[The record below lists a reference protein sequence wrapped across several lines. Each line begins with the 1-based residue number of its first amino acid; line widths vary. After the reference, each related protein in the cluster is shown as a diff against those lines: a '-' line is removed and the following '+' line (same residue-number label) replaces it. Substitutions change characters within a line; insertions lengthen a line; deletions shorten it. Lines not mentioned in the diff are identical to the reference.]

1 MKNFSGVHFDESAKR
16 RWRRIFKRR
25 RRKAIQLGQQADE
38 KIENLLIRRL
48 ERLVSVK
55 RFIAIWVSLFV
66 ILIFAAAIQF
76 RGLSAYY
83 QELRP
88 VAGGIYNEGT
98 IGRFSNANPIYT
110 TGLTDLAVSRL
121 VFSGLLKY
129 DDDNNLIGDLAE
141 KWELNAAQNR
151 YTVHLKRDI
160 KWHDGQKFNAD
171 DVIFT
176 YKTIQNSEA
185 QSPFFTT
192 WRGIKVTKQNDHTV
206 LFDLPNTLSS
216 FPHALTNGIVPAHV
230 LERIPPSQLRSA
242 EFNSKPVGTGPF
254 EWRFVSVS
262 GSTIENRQQRINL
275 SAYKHYWAG
284 KPKLDSI
291 SIVTFNN
298 ETQVIDAFR
307 KKQLNAIGGLNAIPA
322 DFFQDENIQVH
333 ATPLTG
339 AVMAFFNNSQP
350 KLASVNVRKAL
361 VSGTDTK
368 RVGSI
373 LPYAVKMIDSPLLPS
388 HLGYDPAITQLPYDL
403 NLANQL
409 LDAEGWVRGADGI
422 RAKDGQALTFRLRS
436 QSTQEYIRVA
446 QFLQKQWQTLGVRVI
461 PDYLSSEDLQ
471 RDAVSGH
478 DYDILLYG
486 VSIGADPDV
495 FAYWHSSQANV
506 TSSGHLN
513 LSEFKSALADQ
524 SLEAA
529 RTRSDPAIRISKYKG
544 FLSVWQQNAPALAL
558 YQPNFLYVTNG
569 PVFGYERKSYNSG
582 ADRFYNVHNWMVR
595 QERQTVKK

>member
-1 MKNFSGVHFDESAKR
+1 MKDFLGAPFDKSAKR

-25 RRKAIQLGQQADE
+25 RREAIQLGQQADE
-38 KIENLLIRRL
+38 KIENLLIRRF

-55 RFIAIWVSLFV
+55 RFIATWVSLFV

-98 IGRFSNANPIYT
+98 VGSFSNANPIYT

-129 DDDNNLIGDLAE
+129 DDDNNLMGDLAE
-141 KWELNAAQNR
+141 KWELNAAQTR
-151 YTVHLKRDI
+151 YTVYLKQNI
-160 KWHDGQKFNAD
+160 KWHDGRKFNAD

-192 WRGIKVTKQNDHTV
+192 WRGIAVTKKDDYTV
-206 LFDLPNTLSS
+206 FFDLPNTLSS
-216 FPHALTNGIVPAHV
+216 FPHALTNGIVPSHV
-230 LERIPPSQLRSA
+230 LKEVPPSQLRSA
-242 EFNSKPVGTGPF
+242 EFNSKPIGTGPF

-262 GSTIENRQQRINL
+262 GSSIDNRQQRINL
-275 SAYKHYWAG
+275 SANKHYWEG

-291 SIVTFNN
+291 SIITFND
-298 ETQVIDAFR
+298 EGQVIEAFK
-307 KKQLNAIGGLNAIPA
+307 KKQLNAVSGLSAVPTE
-322 DFFQDENIQVH
+322 FFHDDNIHIH

-361 VSGTDTK
+361 VSGTDVK
-368 RVGSI
+368 RIGSI
-373 LPYAVKMIDSPLLPS
+373 LPYAVKKVDSPLLSS
-388 HLGYDPAITQLPYDL
+388 HIGYDPGITQLPYDL

-409 LDAEGWVRGADGI
+409 LDADGWIMGADGV
-422 RAKDGQALTFRLRS
+422 RTKGGQALTLRLRS
-436 QSTQEYIRVA
+436 QNTQEYIRVA
-446 QFLQKQWQTLGVRVI
+446 QFLQKQWQKLGIRVV
-461 PDYLSSEDLQ
+461 PDYLSSDDLQ
-471 RDAVSGH
+471 RDVISGH

-495 FAYWHSSQANV
+495 FAYWHSSQASI
-506 TSSGHLN
+506 TSSGQLN
-513 LSEFKSALADQ
+513 LSEFKSTLADQ

-529 RTRSDPAIRISKYKG
+529 RTRSDPTLRISKYKA

-569 PVFGYERKSYNSG
+569 PVFSYERKSYNSG

-595 QERQTVKK
+595 QERQTIKK